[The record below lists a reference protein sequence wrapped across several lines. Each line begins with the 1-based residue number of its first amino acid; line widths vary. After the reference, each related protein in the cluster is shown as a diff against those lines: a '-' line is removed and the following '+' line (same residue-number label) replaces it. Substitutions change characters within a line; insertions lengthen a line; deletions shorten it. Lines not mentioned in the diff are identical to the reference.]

1 MNFTNVFFLIY
12 SAYFFKN
19 FINYYFEL
27 KNENS
32 SVRLNE
38 LRKNKKSIL
47 EKVQETETFID
58 AKNIFEKYDPSQLR
72 NLSLSLNN
80 LSGINLPLSTQS
92 RYNFRQLNSPP
103 TLTSTKPNIV
113 QNNSETSSPFQRPS
127 SEMPP
132 SSPLKINPQ
141 IRTVRPILH
150 QNRSIL
156 EKIVDRIFNDGP
168 GNRYALICSNCFS
181 HNGMALPD
189 EIDYLA
195 YNCAY
200 CNKFNPAPK
209 SRPNYVSQMTIEYP
223 SDSLANDNASSSN
236 QNGDNKQLNDE
247 IEDRLKIIELSMT
260 ESNKSVSLQYLLNN
274 NNYFITFRL
283 TKQK

>member
-1 MNFTNVFFLIY
+1 M
-12 SAYFFKN
+12 
-19 FINYYFEL
+19 
-27 KNENS
+27 
-32 SVRLNE
+32 
-38 LRKNKKSIL
+38 RKNKKSIL

-80 LSGINLPLSTQS
+80 LPLSSQS
-92 RYNFRQLNSPP
+92 RYNFRQPNSPP
-103 TLTSTKPNIV
+103 TLTSAKPNIH
-113 QNNSETSSPFQRPS
+113 NNSGI
-127 SEMPP
+127 
-132 SSPLKINPQ
+132 SSPLTSQNPSQIPPSLTSPLNKINPQ
-141 IRTVRPILH
+141 IRTIRPILH

-223 SDSLANDNASSSN
+223 SDSLSNHDNENASSSST
-236 QNGDNKQLNDE
+236 QNGDKGQLNDE
-247 IEDRLKIIELSMT
+247 DEEKLKIIELSMT
-260 ESNKSVSLQYLLNN
+260 DSNKSVCLE
-274 NNYFITFRL
+274 
-283 TKQK
+283 